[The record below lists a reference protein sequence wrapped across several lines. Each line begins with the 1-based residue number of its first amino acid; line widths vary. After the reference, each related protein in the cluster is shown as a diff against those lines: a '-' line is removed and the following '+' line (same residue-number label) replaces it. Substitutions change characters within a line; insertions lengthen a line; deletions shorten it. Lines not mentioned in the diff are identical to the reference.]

1 MKLSATV
8 KEAVADAEIEISQ
21 DEVLQS
27 ALGLVASSV
36 SRSAYAEGAWT
47 ATVY

>member
-21 DEVLQS
+21 EKAAQ
-27 ALGLVASSV
+27 A
-36 SRSAYAEGAWT
+36 GAAHSHIGVCINRPSKRG
-47 ATVY
+47 ATRP